1 MRDVQASIAAAIY
14 RGPGNW
20 YEMEACL
27 RGPGLR
33 QAEAEVRGCS
43 ASVRYSTARRAFWD
57 RANPS
62 APDRLRRQARTGPGD
77 VAVPSACTP

>member
-33 QAEAEVRGCS
+33 QA
-43 ASVRYSTARRAFWD
+43 
-57 RANPS
+57 
-62 APDRLRRQARTGPGD
+62 
-77 VAVPSACTP
+77 